1 MPAAAAQAVAG
12 CHDPAGPHRM
22 TAVPTVLHTGEAF
35 NVVPD
40 SGELVCDVRADSD
53 AAFAGVLAA
62 VPGAVGGARLEASLL
77 REWPGMDARAA
88 TAGLLERASAAI
100 GRPIAAGARGGAS
113 DAAHFAA
120 SIPWTVDGLGPLG
133 GGAHAPHE
141 HVAAVSLGPR
151 AEIALALTD
160 VALSD
165 PGHT

>member
-1 MPAAAAQAVAG
+1 
-12 CHDPAGPHRM
+12 M

-35 NVVPD
+35 NVVPG

-77 REWPGMDARAA
+77 REWPGMDAREA
-88 TAGLLERASAAI
+88 TAGLLERASVAI

-133 GGAHAPHE
+133 GGAHAAHE
-141 HVAAVSLGPR
+141 HVAAASLGPR

-160 VALSD
+160 VALSG
-165 PGHT
+165 PGHA